1 MNSIL
6 STIGIVGSAGYAAA
20 LLWLFGG
27 RIGEIA
33 QMPPNHIGDLLAG
46 AVGPI
51 AIFWLILGF
60 FQQGIEL
67 RENARALDLQAREL
81 KSTGDEQRALVAA
94 MRAQLQAERDDVAL
108 RREHY
113 ARMEHPPDGAT
124 ASAASQGDIAAS
136 PALHDMLVR
145 LYALPPLEPAL
156 AAAAAHGFAVHRAPA
171 SERAQVLDFVRAHF
185 PTSAAEVEV
194 AFGNSPVTC
203 FIASRDGNI
212 AGFACHD
219 ATAPNYFGPE
229 GVRADLRG
237 QGVGRALLLASLHAQ
252 RAQGYA
258 YAIIGGVGPAAF
270 YATTVGAVPI
280 AGSTPGIYGER
291 LRPPTGPG
299 GASPAPPSQT
309 A

>member
-1 MNSIL
+1 MTVL
-6 STIGIVGSAGYAAA
+6 F
-20 LLWLFGG
+20 WLFGG
-27 RIGEIA
+27 RVGEIA
-33 QMPPNHIGDLLAG
+33 QMPPNHLGDLLAG
-46 AVGPI
+46 VAGPI

-67 RENARALDLQAREL
+67 RENSRALDLQAREL
-81 KSTGDEQRALVAA
+81 KSTGVEQRELVAA

-113 ARMEHPPDGAT
+113 ARMERLPGEASGAAT
-124 ASAASQGDIAAS
+124 GGGDAVSS

-145 LYALPPLEPAL
+145 LYALPSLEPAL
-156 AAAAAHGFAVHRAPA
+156 ATAAAQGFSVHRAAAAERAP
-171 SERAQVLDFVRAHF
+171 VLEFVRAHF

-203 FIASRDGNI
+203 FIALHDGAI

-237 QGVGRALLLASLHAQ
+237 QGAGRALLLASLHAQ

-258 YAIIGGVGPAAF
+258 YAIVGGVGPAAF

-291 LRPPTGPG
+291 LRPPTGAG
-299 GASPAPPSQT
+299 DASPAPPSQT